1 MADTLSRRFE
11 LARTALRFLLAA
23 FYYLAG
29 ARHLTIPGDF
39 AAMIPW
45 LPAPHAVVIFTGWC
59 ELLGATGLLIPRL
72 RKFTGV
78 MLAIYAV
85 CVYPANIYQAFAHVP
100 LHGQVVGW
108 SYHAPRLALQPVLV
122 WWPLFCVKVINWPFR
137 KVRARIPRE
146 RSIRPL

>member
-1 MADTLSRRFE
+1 MADALRRRFE
-11 LARTALRFLLAA
+11 LARTALRLVLTA

-29 ARHLTIPGDF
+29 SRHLTAPNDF

-45 LPAPHAVVIFTGWC
+45 MPAPHAVVIFTGGC

-72 RKFTGV
+72 RNPAGV

-100 LHGQVVGW
+100 FHGEVLGW
-108 SYHAPRLALQPVLV
+108 SYHAPRLSLQPVLV
-122 WWPLFCVKVINWPFR
+122 WWPVL
-137 KVRARIPRE
+137 RADC
-146 RSIRPL
+146 